1 MSRAHEACVSSVERR
16 LGSLREVS
24 FRRIKPRCKP
34 FGLPAAKSRASE
46 SLIATRSGRTE
57 CSDARHYLLFS
68 LGHRHRQQIH
78 MGRDGSSSS
87 SSSACDAAEFL
98 SCVTSGAEVVSR
110 AAQPTIAPVQ
120 IRETSLASRCD
131 GLLAKLIAIDHG
143 VWAAPASQHG
153 TKRLASRLRVFATSR
168 HIFEHT

>member
-1 MSRAHEACVSSVERR
+1 MATLCERTESSDDHT
-16 LGSLREVS
+16 LL
-24 FRRIKPRCKP
+24 FWY
-34 FGLPAAKSRASE
+34 
-46 SLIATRSGRTE
+46 ATRSQ
-57 CSDARHYLLFS
+57 SS
-68 LGHRHRQQIH
+68 QRQLTH

-131 GLLAKLIAIDHG
+131 SLLAKLIAIDHG

-153 TKRLASRLRVFATSR
+153 TKRMASRLRVFATSR
-168 HIFEHT
+168 HIFEHDRNEYY